1 MKIQFDERALE
12 RAIDDGMKQFARD
25 ANRRMSALA
34 ATHAGRPL
42 PEIKSA
48 LQALFRNQGG
58 SISDPELSDYAA
70 RIQAGSSITFVPA
83 KSR

>member
-1 MKIQFDERALE
+1 MKIQFDERALQ
-12 RAIDDGMKQFARD
+12 RVIDDGMKRFARD
-25 ANRRMSALA
+25 ANRRMNTLA